1 MWKLGSVMRGRSRRL
16 IGLWLVCAAVLA
28 APSSAANLAPTV
40 GNLALNG
47 GFEDFCGD
55 ETYACFW
62 PSLAGDFGYIFRDVS
77 AGRGGSAASWHI
89 HTFTGTRFARSA
101 CFPPHS
107 PGPATLSLW
116 YRTSD
121 PRVTSIE
128 AEWDPQSTSLCGGGL
143 VGFTWSDTAPV
154 TDGEWH
160 QTSPGV
166 ASQIIEK
173 WYTFTLGFKC
183 PTGCPD
189 ADVFLDDVALV
200 QAPTAAALSSFTA
213 RATAR
218 GIRLSW
224 RMVSEV
230 GIVGFDLHRVQAG
243 NQVELNRRVIQ
254 THSGFSAGKSAYT
267 WMDRTIASNP
277 AYRLE
282 AVMLDGNRQWVGAAH
297 PYP

>member
-128 AEWDPQSTSLCGGGL
+128 ASWDPQSTSLCGGGL
-143 VGFTWSDTAPV
+143 LGFTWSDTAPV

-166 ASQIIEK
+166 AWQILET
-173 WYTFTLGFKC
+173 WYTSTLGFKC
-183 PTGCPD
+183 PTGCAD
-189 ADVFLDDVALV
+189 ADVFFDDVELD
-200 QAPTAAALSSFTA
+200 QAPTAVTV
-213 RATAR
+213 T
-218 GIRLSW
+218 
-224 RMVSEV
+224 
-230 GIVGFDLHRVQAG
+230 
-243 NQVELNRRVIQ
+243 
-254 THSGFSAGKSAYT
+254 
-267 WMDRTIASNP
+267 
-277 AYRLE
+277 
-282 AVMLDGNRQWVGAAH
+282 
-297 PYP
+297 